1 MLARIEAFKGR
12 GGCVLLVYAALLS
25 RGVDQVT
32 PQNKSL
38 KPNRKTIQTE
48 IQTETKLA
56 EKRSP
61 TKHLVQ
67 MMEQVKA
74 DIMSDM
80 GEPPLIV
87 GKPPNHTSLEGHK
100 C

>member
-1 MLARIEAFKGR
+1 M
-12 GGCVLLVYAALLS
+12 LLVYAALLS

-38 KPNRKTIQTE
+38 KPNVKTIQTE

-56 EKRSP
+56 ENE
-61 TKHLVQ
+61 VQ
-67 MMEQVKA
+67 RNVDLIQMVEQVKA

-87 GKPPNHTSLEGHK
+87 GKPLDHTRLEGHK